1 MYIHAGTQERA
12 RWRKAAKGTR
22 WLRVE
27 WRDEIQVDVPRYSAG
42 LANRPDRHWVIS
54 RRHVDSSSPEPNQW
68 KKHHPKLNSP
78 LRLMHCHHPA
88 VPLSWNTTHPHHFLL
103 PSIHFLLHPS
113 ASDAISTFTD
123 VYGRHK
129 MKKKLSS
136 PLDTLQSS
144 TKYLFKTN
152 QSTCTAP
159 WKQKMRG
166 CINLEADLLSLNLS
180 FLRIA

>member
-1 MYIHAGTQERA
+1 MQEH
-12 RWRKAAKGTR
+12 RKGKGEEKQPKGLVGYDG
-22 WLRVE
+22 LRVE

-78 LRLMHCHHPA
+78 LRLMHCHHPT

-129 MKKKLSS
+129 MKKSS
-136 PLDTLQSS
+136 PLLSTLSS
-144 TKYLFKTN
+144 HPQNIF
-152 QSTCTAP
+152 S
-159 WKQKMRG
+159 KQTSQHVPH
-166 CINLEADLLSLNLS
+166 LENKKCEVVSILKRIFSLSIFPFS
-180 FLRIA
+180 E